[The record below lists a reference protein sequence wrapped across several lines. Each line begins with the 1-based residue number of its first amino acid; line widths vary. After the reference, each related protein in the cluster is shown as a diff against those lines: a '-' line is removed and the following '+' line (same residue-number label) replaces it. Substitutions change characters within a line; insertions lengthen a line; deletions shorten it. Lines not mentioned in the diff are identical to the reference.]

1 MLVIVV
7 PTFIFLRQS
16 LSLNLE
22 FVTLAVVLV
31 LFPAAVIKYL
41 DRSTLL
47 KKKVSFSSQSQV
59 PICMRYFSIVP
70 HAMTKAT

>member
-47 KKKVSFSSQSQV
+47 KKKFHLVHNLRFPSVCGTFLLYHM
-59 PICMRYFSIVP
+59 P
-70 HAMTKAT
+70 